1 MNTTFPILQKL
12 FTNIESKEL
21 SGARFKGIEKA
32 REAFKKNKIKLNA
45 LEGTAKVLGVEKAF
59 YTSLKGYNLL
69 LIINKEDA
77 SIEIIPE
84 SNDVM
89 YVAYQM
95 TSARKWEWW
104 ARGANL
110 CIMLKCLQ
118 KLGAKDYIFDENA
131 IVGVHN
137 IETISC
143 ITAIEHGYHNL
154 ESKLPKIPPL
164 KPKPKKSDEP
174 EKETKRQS
182 KTKATNKND

>member
-1 MNTTFPILQKL
+1 MNYDLVV
-12 FTNIESKEL
+12 
-21 SGARFKGIEKA
+21 KA
-32 REAFKKNKIKLNA
+32 REAFKKGKIKLNA

-104 ARGANL
+104 ARG
-110 CIMLKCLQ
+110 
-118 KLGAKDYIFDENA
+118 
-131 IVGVHN
+131 
-137 IETISC
+137 
-143 ITAIEHGYHNL
+143 
-154 ESKLPKIPPL
+154 
-164 KPKPKKSDEP
+164 
-174 EKETKRQS
+174 R
-182 KTKATNKND
+182 